1 MIVAVWLWSLVS
13 ACPPIFG
20 WGHYIPE
27 GFQTSCT
34 FDYLTRTDNNR
45 SFIFFLYIFGF
56 VVPLT
61 IIVACYALII
71 NAVRKHE
78 IEMKKTAKKLNAE
91 MRTNQDKQRME
102 IRVTKIS
109 FAIVILYMLSW
120 TPYATVALIGQFGD
134 AKFVTPFWSE
144 IPVLFAKAS
153 AMHDPIVY
161 ALSHPKFRAA
171 LHERMPWLMCCCKPD
186 AKLDSNTSMRTKNS
200 MTRGSSVTSGVSN
213 ISDTQ
218 HADIDLRL
226 RQLEERGNK
235 TSSGNDDI
243 PAGKI
248 IQDLVKALVDVT
260 NEKKEGQAVRPVYL
274 PSSVLQKKN
283 DNAEPSSSK
292 SEVSEDQ
299 IFVLDNN
306 TLPALAQY
314 LSKFSN
320 LNKEAGLAE
329 GVSNPALDLSPESRE
344 DVVGGTT
351 TKAGNN
357 KAKTEL

>member
-1 MIVAVWLWSLVS
+1 
-13 ACPPIFG
+13 
-20 WGHYIPE
+20 
-27 GFQTSCT
+27 
-34 FDYLTRTDNNR
+34 
-45 SFIFFLYIFGF
+45 
-56 VVPLT
+56 
-61 IIVACYALII
+61 
-71 NAVRKHE
+71 
-78 IEMKKTAKKLNAE
+78 MKKTAKKLNAE

-161 ALSHPKFRAA
+161 ALSHPRFRAA
-171 LHERMPWLMCCCKPD
+171 LHEKLPWLMCCCKPD
-186 AKLDSNTSMRTKNS
+186 AKFDSTTSMKNKNS

-213 ISDTQ
+213 LSADT
-218 HADIDLRL
+218 ADIDFRL
-226 RQLEERGNK
+226 RQLEERGQK
-235 TSSGNDDI
+235 ASSGNDDI

-248 IQDLVKALVDVT
+248 IQDLVQALVDVT
-260 NEKKEGQAVRPVYL
+260 NERKEGQAVRPVYL
-274 PSSVLQKKN
+274 PSSVLQKKK
-283 DNAEPSSSK
+283 DNAEPGSSQSG
-292 SEVSEDQ
+292 VSEDQ

-320 LNKEAGLAE
+320 LNKEAGVE
-329 GVSNPALDLSPESRE
+329 GGVSNHALDLSPESKE
-344 DVVGGTT
+344 DLAKGTT
-351 TKAGNN
+351 TNVGNN